1 MKTIVLTTVLGA
13 LIAVSTGAQAAQ
25 FVTDPLL
32 LDFASSGQ
40 VINPH
45 GYGAGR

>member
-1 MKTIVLTTVLGA
+1 MKAIALTTVLGA
-13 LIAVSTGAQAAQ
+13 LIIASTGAQAAQ

-32 LDFASSGQ
+32 LDFAASGQ

-45 GYGAGR
+45 GYDAGR